1 MEPSCAWQSERQPQD
16 PRHENAS
23 DGSYRPLCFQGE
35 CFNGDKTGEMKAISN
50 FYFQPLDCAT
60 LFVNKTQHKCD
71 AQVQ

>member
-16 PRHENAS
+16 PWHENAS